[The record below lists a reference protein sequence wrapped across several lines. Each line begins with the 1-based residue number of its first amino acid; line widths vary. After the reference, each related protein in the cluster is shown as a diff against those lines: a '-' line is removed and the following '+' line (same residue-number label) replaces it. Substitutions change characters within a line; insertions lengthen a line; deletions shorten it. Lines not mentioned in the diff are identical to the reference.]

1 MSSPQLDFTRKMT
14 TLLDSDIICEGE
26 FVNEFLTLVFE
37 TPIETVPECA
47 SLVPVT
53 SRVAICKYCHEFAE
67 LDYFDI
73 RHMFDKRS
81 YEHKRVMHD
90 HYEQVTQMLLA
101 LLGCG
106 NNPEK

>member
-1 MSSPQLDFTRKMT
+1 MSSTQLDFIRKMT
-14 TLLDSDIICEGE
+14 TLLDREIICEGE
-26 FVNEFLTLVFE
+26 FVNEFLNLVFE
-37 TPIETVPECA
+37 TSIETVPEYA

-53 SRVAICKYCHEFAE
+53 SRVAVCKYCNEFAE

-73 RHMFDKRS
+73 RDIFDKRS
-81 YEHKRVMHD
+81 HEHKRAMHD
-90 HYEQVTQMLLA
+90 HYEQVTHMLLA